1 MQDLIDGLDLFVW
14 RRMED
19 NDHGS
24 DQTDCAAKLPQNS
37 QFFMQEVCAED
48 SSYQDAQ
55 GAQRRNENGWRKC
68 VRRKI
73 EDLSQAK
80 RYYARPPQGRL
91 HV

>member
-1 MQDLIDGLDLFVW
+1 LQDLIDGLDLFVW
-14 RRMED
+14 GRMED

-48 SSYQDAQ
+48 SSDQDAQ
-55 GAQRRNENGWRKC
+55 GAQRRHENGWRKC
-68 VRRKI
+68 VGREI

-80 RYYARPPQGRL
+80 R
-91 HV
+91 